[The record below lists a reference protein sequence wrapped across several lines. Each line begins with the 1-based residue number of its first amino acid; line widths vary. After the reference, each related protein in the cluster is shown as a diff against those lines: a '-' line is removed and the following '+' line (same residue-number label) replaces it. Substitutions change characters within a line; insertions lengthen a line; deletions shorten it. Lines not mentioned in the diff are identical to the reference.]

1 MATILKYN
9 NSTIKN
15 IIVNDNVE
23 NKINIEIKKIKF
35 NGKVIWVKPIKLTV
49 ELTKYISSVT
59 LKRTNTETEDPSA
72 VKGFE
77 ITITN
82 PNDIPVTYEDDI
94 NFYFGDT
101 IEIKKTNLPTTDNVI
116 YHVYDTPIKLTGDT
130 TISVKAKKGVF
141 DTEIVSAIKLDG
153 ITKLMV
159 KNPNSVKCYITIT
172 IVTREYD
179 GTEIV
184 GSTENIELESGH
196 TSNTI
201 TFNDGF
207 GTSTVYAKITTRDL
221 TYGYISEQRSSSI
234 VYEQ

>member
-1 MATILKYN
+1 MATTLKYN
-9 NSTIKN
+9 NSIIKN

-23 NKINIEIKKIKF
+23 NKINIEMRKIKF
-35 NGKVIWVKPIKLTV
+35 NGKVIWVKPINLTV
-49 ELTKYISSVT
+49 KLTKYISSVT
-59 LKRTNTETEDPSA
+59 LKRTNKETEDPS
-72 VKGFE
+72 VVEGFE
-77 ITITN
+77 MTITN

-101 IEIKKTNLPTTDNVI
+101 IEINNTNLSTTDKVI
-116 YHVYDTPIKLTGDT
+116 YYLYDSPIKLTGDT

-141 DTEIVSAIKLDG
+141 DAEIISAIKLDG
-153 ITKLMV
+153 VTKLTI

-172 IVTREYD
+172 IVTRDID
-179 GTEIV
+179 GTEIE
-184 GSTENIELESGH
+184 GSTENIELEPGNI
-196 TSNTI
+196 SNLI

-234 VYEQ
+234 IYEQ

>member
-1 MATILKYN
+1 MATTLKYDKFI
-9 NSTIKN
+9 TKN
-15 IIVNDNVE
+15 VIVNDNI
-23 NKINIEIKKIKF
+23 KKKKNIEMKKIIF
-35 NGKVIWVKPIKLTV
+35 NGKVVWVKPIKLTV
-49 ELTKYISSVT
+49 ELTKYISSAT
-59 LKRTNTETEDPSA
+59 IKRINTETEDPSA

-82 PNDIPVTYEDDI
+82 PNNIPVTHEDDI

-116 YHVYDTPIKLTGDT
+116 YRLYDSPIKLIGDT

-153 ITKLMV
+153 ITKLMI
-159 KNPNSVKCYITIT
+159 KNPNSVKCYISIT
-172 IVTREYD
+172 IVTREID
-179 GTEIV
+179 GTEIE
-184 GSTENIELESGH
+184 GPTENIELESGH

-207 GTSTVYAKITTRDL
+207 GTNTVYAKITTRDL
-221 TYGYISEQRSSSI
+221 TYGYNSEQRSSSI
-234 VYEQ
+234 IYEQ

>member
-1 MATILKYN
+1 MATTLKYN
-9 NSTIKN
+9 NYTIKN

-23 NKINIEIKKIKF
+23 NKKNIKIKRIKF

-94 NFYFGDT
+94 SFYFGDT
-101 IEIKKTNLPTTDNVI
+101 IEIKKINLPTTDKVI
-116 YHVYDTPIKLTGDT
+116 YRLYDSPIKLTGDT

-141 DTEIVSAIKLDG
+141 DSEIVSAIKLDG
-153 ITKLMV
+153 VTKLMI
-159 KNPNSVKCYITIT
+159 KNPNSVKCYITIM
-172 IVTREYD
+172 IVTRGID
-179 GTEIV
+179 GAEIE
-184 GSTENIELESGH
+184 GPTENIELESGH

-221 TYGYISEQRSSSI
+221 TYGYISNERSSSI
-234 VYEQ
+234 VYKQ

>member
-1 MATILKYN
+1 MATTLKYN
-9 NSTIKN
+9 NYIITN
-15 IIVNDNVE
+15 IIVNDNVK
-23 NKINIEIKKIKF
+23 NKKNIEMKKIKF

-72 VKGFE
+72 VEGFE

-101 IEIKKTNLPTTDNVI
+101 IEIKKTNLPTTDKVI
-116 YHVYDTPIKLTGDT
+116 YRLYDSPIKLTDDT
-130 TISVKAKKGVF
+130 TISIKAKKGVF
-141 DTEIVSAIKLDG
+141 DSEIISAIKLDG
-153 ITKLMV
+153 VTKLMI

-172 IVTREYD
+172 IVTKEID
-179 GTEIV
+179 GIEIE
-184 GSTENIELESGH
+184 GPTENIELEPGNI
-196 TSNTI
+196 SNLI

-221 TYGYISEQRSSSI
+221 TYGYISNETSSSI
-234 VYEQ
+234 TYKQ

>member
-1 MATILKYN
+1 MATTLKYN
-9 NSTIKN
+9 NYIIKN

-23 NKINIEIKKIKF
+23 NKKNIEMKKIKF

-49 ELTKYISSVT
+49 KLTKYISSVT

-77 ITITN
+77 IAITN
-82 PNDIPVTYEDDI
+82 PNDILVTHEDDI

-101 IEIKKTNLPTTDNVI
+101 IEIKKTNLPTTDKVI

-159 KNPNSVKCYITIT
+159 KNPNSVKCYITIK

>member
-1 MATILKYN
+1 MATTLKYN
-9 NSTIKN
+9 NYTIKN

-23 NKINIEIKKIKF
+23 NKINIKIKKIKF

-94 NFYFGDT
+94 SFYFGDT
-101 IEIKKTNLPTTDNVI
+101 IEIKKTNLPTTDKVI
-116 YHVYDTPIKLTGDT
+116 YRLYDTPIKLTGDT

-141 DTEIVSAIKLDG
+141 NAEIVSAIRYSGRTLLKF
-153 ITKLMV
+153 
-159 KNPNSVKCYITIT
+159 KNPNSVKCGIDIEIESRDTSGPIAGPT
-172 IVTREYD
+172 EY
-179 GTEIV
+179 
-184 GSTENIELESGH
+184 IELEPGH
-196 TSNTI
+196 ESNFI
-201 TFNDGF
+201 TLTDGF
-207 GTSTVYAKITTRDL
+207 REDSVWARITTRDL
-221 TYGYISEQRSSSI
+221 TYGYSSEALSSEI
-234 VYEQ
+234 KCEQ

>member
-15 IIVNDNVE
+15 IIVNDNVK
-23 NKINIEIKKIKF
+23 NKINIEMKKIKF
-35 NGKVIWVKPIKLTV
+35 NGKVIWVKPIKLTIK
-49 ELTKYISSVT
+49 LTKYISSAT
-59 LKRTNTETEDPSA
+59 IKRTNTETEDPSA
-72 VKGFE
+72 IKGFE

-82 PNDIPVTYEDDI
+82 PNDISVTHEDDI

-101 IEIKKTNLPTTDNVI
+101 IEIKKTNLPTTDKVI

-130 TISVKAKKGVF
+130 IISLEAKKGVF

-153 ITKLMV
+153 VTKLMI

-172 IVTREYD
+172 IVTRGID
-179 GTEIV
+179 GVEIE
-184 GSTENIELESGH
+184 GPTENIELEPGNI
-196 TSNTI
+196 SNTI

-221 TYGYISEQRSSSI
+221 TYGYNSEQRSSSI

>member
-1 MATILKYN
+1 MATTLKYN
-9 NSTIKN
+9 NYTIKN

-23 NKINIEIKKIKF
+23 NKKNIKIKKIKF

-59 LKRTNTETEDPSA
+59 IKRTNTETEDPSA
-72 VKGFE
+72 VKNFE
-77 ITITN
+77 MTITN
-82 PNDIPVTYEDDI
+82 PNDIPVTHEDDI

-101 IEIKKTNLPTTDNVI
+101 IEIKKTNLPTTDKVI
-116 YHVYDTPIKLTGDT
+116 YRSYDSPIKLTGDT

-141 DTEIVSAIKLDG
+141 DSEIVSAIKLDG
-153 ITKLMV
+153 VTKLMI

-172 IVTREYD
+172 IVTRGID
-179 GTEIV
+179 GVEIE
-184 GSTENIELESGH
+184 GPTENIELESGH

-221 TYGYISEQRSSSI
+221 TYGYISNERSSSI
-234 VYEQ
+234 VYE

>member
-1 MATILKYN
+1 MATTLKYN
-9 NSTIKN
+9 NYTIKN

-23 NKINIEIKKIKF
+23 NKKNIKIGKIKF

-59 LKRTNTETEDPSA
+59 IKRTNTETEDPSA
-72 VKGFE
+72 VKNFE
-77 ITITN
+77 MTITN
-82 PNDIPVTYEDDI
+82 PNDIPVTHEDDI

-101 IEIKKTNLPTTDNVI
+101 IEIKKTNLPTTDKVI
-116 YHVYDTPIKLTGDT
+116 YRLYDSPIKLTGDT

-141 DTEIVSAIKLDG
+141 DSEIVSAIKLDG
-153 ITKLMV
+153 VTKLMI

-172 IVTREYD
+172 IVTRGID
-179 GTEIV
+179 GVEIE
-184 GSTENIELESGH
+184 GPTENIELESGH

-221 TYGYISEQRSSSI
+221 TYGYISNERSSSI
-234 VYEQ
+234 VYE

>member
-1 MATILKYN
+1 MATTLKYN
-9 NSTIKN
+9 NYIIKN

-23 NKINIEIKKIKF
+23 NKINIEMKKIKF

-49 ELTKYISSVT
+49 ELTEYISSVI
-59 LKRTNTETEDPSA
+59 LKRTNTETEDPS
-72 VKGFE
+72 VVEGFE
-77 ITITN
+77 ITVTN
-82 PNDIPVTYEDDI
+82 PNDTLVTHEDDI

-101 IEIKKTNLPTTDNVI
+101 IEIKKTNLPTTDKVI
-116 YHVYDTPIKLTGDT
+116 YHLYDSPIKLTGDT
-130 TISVKAKKGVF
+130 IISVKAKKGVF
-141 DTEIVSAIKLDG
+141 DAEIVSAIKLDG

-172 IVTREYD
+172 IVTRDID
-179 GTEIV
+179 GTEIE
-184 GSTENIELESGH
+184 GPTENIELESGH
-196 TSNTI
+196 ASYLL

-221 TYGYISEQRSSSI
+221 TYGYDSEQRSSSI

>member
-1 MATILKYN
+1 MATTLKYN
-9 NSTIKN
+9 DYTIKN

-23 NKINIEIKKIKF
+23 NKKNIKIGKIKF

-82 PNDIPVTYEDDI
+82 PNDIPVTHEDNI

-101 IEIKKTNLPTTDNVI
+101 IEIKNTNSPTTDNVI
-116 YHVYDTPIKLTGDT
+116 YRLYDTPIKLTGDT

-141 DTEIVSAIKLDG
+141 NAEIVSAIRYSGRTLLKF
-153 ITKLMV
+153 
-159 KNPNSVKCYITIT
+159 KNPNSVKCGIDI
-172 IVTREYD
+172 
-179 GTEIV
+179 EIESRDTS
-184 GSTENIELESGH
+184 GPIAGPTKYIELEPGH
-196 TSNTI
+196 ESNFI
-201 TFNDGF
+201 TLTDSFRED
-207 GTSTVYAKITTRDL
+207 SVWARITTRDL
-221 TYGYISEQRSSSI
+221 TYGYSSEALSSEI
-234 VYEQ
+234 KCEQ

>member
-1 MATILKYN
+1 MATTLKYN
-9 NSTIKN
+9 NYTIKN

-23 NKINIEIKKIKF
+23 NKKNIKIKRIKF

-94 NFYFGDT
+94 SFYFGDT
-101 IEIKKTNLPTTDNVI
+101 IEIKKTNLPTTDKVI
-116 YHVYDTPIKLTGDT
+116 YHLYDSPIKLTGDT

-141 DTEIVSAIKLDG
+141 DSEIVSAIKLDG
-153 ITKLMV
+153 VTKLMI
-159 KNPNSVKCYITIT
+159 KNPNSVKCYITIM
-172 IVTREYD
+172 IVTRGID
-179 GTEIV
+179 GAEIE
-184 GSTENIELESGH
+184 GPTENIELESGH

-221 TYGYISEQRSSSI
+221 TYGYISNERSSSI
-234 VYEQ
+234 VYKQ

>member
-1 MATILKYN
+1 MATTLKYN
-9 NSTIKN
+9 NYTIKN

-23 NKINIEIKKIKF
+23 NKKNIKIKKIKF

-59 LKRTNTETEDPSA
+59 IKRTNTETEDPSA
-72 VKGFE
+72 VKNFE
-77 ITITN
+77 MTITN
-82 PNDIPVTYEDDI
+82 PNDIPVTHEDDI

-101 IEIKKTNLPTTDNVI
+101 IEIKKTNLPTTDKVI
-116 YHVYDTPIKLTGDT
+116 YRLYDTPIKLTGDT

-141 DTEIVSAIKLDG
+141 DTEIISAIKLDG
-153 ITKLMV
+153 VTKLMI

-172 IVTREYD
+172 IVTRGID
-179 GTEIV
+179 GVEIE
-184 GSTENIELESGH
+184 GPTENIELEPGNI
-196 TSNTI
+196 SNTI
-201 TFNDGF
+201 IFNDGF

-221 TYGYISEQRSSSI
+221 AYGHISEQRSSSI

>member
-1 MATILKYN
+1 MATTLKYDKFI
-9 NSTIKN
+9 TKN
-15 IIVNDNVE
+15 VIVNDNV
-23 NKINIEIKKIKF
+23 KKKKNIEMKKIKF

-49 ELTKYISSVT
+49 ELTEYISSVT

-82 PNDIPVTYEDDI
+82 PNNIPVTYEDDI

-172 IVTREYD
+172 IVTRDID
-179 GTEIV
+179 GTEIE
-184 GSTENIELESGH
+184 GPTENIELESGH
-196 TSNTI
+196 TSYLL

-221 TYGYISEQRSSSI
+221 TYGYNSEQRSSSI
-234 VYEQ
+234 VYE

>member
-1 MATILKYN
+1 MATTLKYN
-9 NSTIKN
+9 NYIIKN
-15 IIVNDNVE
+15 IIVNDNIE
-23 NKINIEIKKIKF
+23 NKINIEMRKIKF

-49 ELTKYISSVT
+49 ELTKYISSVI
-59 LKRTNTETEDPSA
+59 LKRTNKETEDPS
-72 VKGFE
+72 VVEGFE
-77 ITITN
+77 MTITN

-101 IEIKKTNLPTTDNVI
+101 IEIKKTNLPTTDKVI
-116 YHVYDTPIKLTGDT
+116 YRLYDSPIKLTGDT

-153 ITKLMV
+153 VTKLMI
-159 KNPNSVKCYITIT
+159 KNPNSVKCYITIK

-221 TYGYISEQRSSSI
+221 TYGYISETSSSSI
-234 VYEQ
+234 VYKQ

>member
-1 MATILKYN
+1 MATTLKYN
-9 NSTIKN
+9 NYIIKN

-23 NKINIEIKKIKF
+23 NKINIEMRKIKF

-59 LKRTNTETEDPSA
+59 LKRTNKETEDPS
-72 VKGFE
+72 VVEGFE
-77 ITITN
+77 MTITN
-82 PNDIPVTYEDDI
+82 PNDIPVKYEDDI

-101 IEIKKTNLPTTDNVI
+101 IEIKKTNLPTTDKVI
-116 YHVYDTPIKLTGDT
+116 YRLYDSPIKLTGDT
-130 TISVKAKKGVF
+130 TISLEAKKGVF
-141 DTEIVSAIKLDG
+141 DSEIVSAIRLNG
-153 ITKLMV
+153 VTQLMI
-159 KNPNSVKCYITIT
+159 KNPNSVKCYITIE

-221 TYGYISEQRSSSI
+221 TYGYISTSRSSSI
-234 VYEQ
+234 RYE